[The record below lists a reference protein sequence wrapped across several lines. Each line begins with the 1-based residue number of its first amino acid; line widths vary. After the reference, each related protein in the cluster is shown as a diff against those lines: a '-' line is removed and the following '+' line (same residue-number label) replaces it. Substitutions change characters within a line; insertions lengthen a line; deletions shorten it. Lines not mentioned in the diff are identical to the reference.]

1 MAEEEIENEIDFDAQ
16 EQELEREDCKDMA
29 KRANYLLYLL
39 FAGFAL
45 VIYAIISL
53 QFFGG
58 DLREEAEGTNFRLMD
73 VPAKRG
79 DILSANGTIINSS
92 VKKYRVYMDLRP
104 KQLSD
109 GVFNANYGAL
119 ADSLAKLF
127 RDGSGDTYRARL
139 RKWRK
144 EGHGNKLISP
154 PGVLLDYNELQR
166 LKKFPILSGHPL
178 NGGAKEQYQYVRM
191 NYYGSLAQR
200 TIGRQETST
209 AKGYGI
215 ELSFDKQLAGQ
226 DGKRYERKVSGS
238 FWMPSDNI
246 NNVEP
251 VDGCD
256 IVTTIDANIQDA
268 AESSVRRML
277 DGNNAT
283 WGTAVVMEVESGE
296 VRAMVN
302 LGRNKKGDIIE
313 DYNHAI
319 ADNVEPGSTYK
330 LLSLLTLLDNTDM
343 TIETMIDTKKGVD
356 YINKVRVSDSDRG
369 GYGVIP
375 LKTAMSKSSNIGFA
389 RAVDDNFRGKAKDY
403 IAAIHKTGITKDIDF
418 QISGEKRP
426 MIKSDT
432 ARSWS
437 PSDLVTMSYGYA
449 TRFTALRILMVY
461 NAIANDGKMIKP
473 LVVKEVRRG
482 NNSVEKYETEVLNDK
497 ICSNSALKQ
506 ARIALEDVM
515 FDGTVRMVFRGE
527 SYVVAGK
534 TGTARQV
541 GANGR
546 YDNNPDGLH
555 YLATFVGYFPANDP
569 KYSCIVQFKT
579 VKPYGIARSYYGAAL
594 AAPVFKDISHYISS
608 QSDWG
613 RRARDYAADKEK
625 ELMKQREIEA
635 LTSTKAVTK
644 MKSAYGD
651 SEEVD
656 YTKIPIRAVG
666 DEEAIDY
673 IRREFD
679 LKDYTLEYTRK
690 EELKDDYIKKSVMPN
705 VVGLGLKE
713 ALSRIEAVGL
723 SVVVTGKGRV
733 VRQSI
738 IEGVKVKKGDR
749 VTITLSLGRQ

>member
-1 MAEEEIENEIDFDAQ
+1 MADEELQEEEIVHEAD
-16 EQELEREDCKDMA
+16 EQELEREACKEMA
-29 KRANYLLYLL
+29 KRANYILYAL
-39 FAGFAL
+39 FAGFAM

-58 DLREEAEGTNFRLMD
+58 DLREEAEGTNFRLID
-73 VPAKRG
+73 IPAKRG
-79 DILSANGTIINSS
+79 DILSANGTIISSS
-92 VKKYRVYMDLRP
+92 VKKYKVYMDLRP
-104 KQLSD
+104 KQLSSA
-109 GVFNANYGAL
+109 VFDANYGAL
-119 ADSLAKLF
+119 ADSLSRLF
-127 RDGSGDTYRARL
+127 HDASGDGYRARL
-139 RKWRK
+139 RKWRA

-166 LKKFPILSGHPL
+166 LKKFPILNGHPL

-200 TIGRQETST
+200 TIGRQETAT

-215 ELSFDKQLAGQ
+215 ELNFDEQLRGQ
-226 DGKRYERKVSGS
+226 DGKSYERKVSGS
-238 FWMPSDNI
+238 FWMPAESANNI
-246 NNVEP
+246 EP
-251 VDGCD
+251 IDGCD
-256 IVTTIDANIQDA
+256 IMTTIDANIQDA
-268 AESSVRRML
+268 AESSVRRKL
-277 DGNNAT
+277 DESHAT

-296 VRAMVN
+296 IRAMVN
-302 LGRNKKGDIIE
+302 LGRNKKGEIIE

-319 ADNVEPGSTYK
+319 GDNVEPGSTYK
-330 LLSLLTLLDNTDM
+330 LMSLLILLDNTDM

-389 RAVDDNFRGKAKDY
+389 HAVDDKFRGKAHEY
-403 IAAIHKTGITKDIDF
+403 ITAVHKTGISQDINF
-418 QISGEKRP
+418 QIAGEKRP
-426 MIKSDT
+426 VIKSDS

-437 PSDLVTMSYGYA
+437 PADLVTMSYGYA
-449 TRFTALRILMVY
+449 SRFTALRILMLY

-473 LVVKEVRRG
+473 LVVKEIRRR
-482 NNSVEKYETEVLNDK
+482 NSTEQKFETEVLNDK
-497 ICSNSALKQ
+497 ICSNSTLKQ
-506 ARIALEDVM
+506 ARTALEDVM
-515 FDGTVRMVFRGE
+515 FDGTVRLVFRGE

-541 GANGR
+541 GPNGR

-579 VKPYGIARSYYGAAL
+579 VKPYGIARPYYGAAL
-594 AAPVFKDISHYISS
+594 SAPVFKDISHYISS

-625 ELMKQREIEA
+625 ELMKLREQKA
-635 LTSTKAVTK
+635 LTSTKPVVK

-651 SEEVD
+651 SEEID

-666 DEEAIDY
+666 DEDAVDY
-673 IRREFD
+673 LRREFD

-690 EELKDDYIKKSVMPN
+690 EETKDDYIKKSVMPN

-723 SVVVTGKGRV
+723 SVVVNGKGRV

-738 IEGVKVKKGDR
+738 LEGVKVKKGDR
-749 VTITLSLGRQ
+749 VTITLSLGR